1 MRAGRLKH
9 RVTIEKP
16 ELSKDEFGQPTKTWV
31 TVCSTRAA
39 IDPISGKEFFAAQQI
54 NNSINYKITI
64 RYRPGIKS
72 QFRVKYQDRLF
83 EIHAPLN
90 PKEANRE
97 LLLMCEEHET

>member
-9 RVTIEKP
+9 RITIEKP
-16 ELSKDEFGQPTKTWV
+16 EQTKDEFGQLTKTWV

-39 IDPISGKEFFAAQQI
+39 IDPISGKEYFAAQQI
-54 NNSINYKITI
+54 NNAINYKITI
-64 RYRPGIKS
+64 HYRLGIKS
-72 QFRVKYQDRLF
+72 SYRIKYKERIF

-97 LLLMCEEHET
+97 LQLMCEEHET